1 MRRLFAAAL
10 LLCAACA
17 GPEVAFNPKFK
28 DAKYR
33 RVALA
38 GFEGPAGEAASDIL
52 AHELLRSGADVVE
65 RGRLQSVLNEQRLG
79 ASGALDP
86 ATAQKVGR
94 LLGVDA
100 LVLGSVTQ
108 YSQPQSFLVVNASSA
123 AYVGN
128 PASALGQGSLYT
140 SAPAVGTPG
149 ANILTSAAVVG
160 MTARLVDVET
170 GSVVWSARRTWEG
183 FDVDTAMAAIAHS
196 FAKSLTPLW
205 R

>member
-1 MRRLFAAAL
+1 MKRLLAAAL
-10 LLCAACA
+10 LLCAACS
-17 GPEVAFNPKFK
+17 GPQVAFNPKFK
-28 DAKYR
+28 DVKYR

-52 AHELLRSGADVVE
+52 AHELLGSGADVVE

-86 ATAQKVGR
+86 ASVRKVGR

-100 LVLGSVTQ
+100 LMLGSVTQ
-108 YSQPQSFLVVNASSA
+108 YAQPQSFLVTGTSSA
-123 AYVGN
+123 AFVGQ
-128 PASALGQGSLYT
+128 PASSLGQGSVYT
-140 SAPAVGTPG
+140 SAPALGTPG

-170 GSVVWSARRTWEG
+170 GSVVWSGRRTWEG
-183 FDVDTAMAAIAHS
+183 FDVDSAMASIAHS